1 MISLH
6 TYFTN
11 PTDRIEDFF
20 GVIELM
26 DSFIKEVVAIADA
39 VAAKRR
45 SAKRIMLSFDEWN
58 VWYRAR
64 GPEYSRPHGWPEAP
78 KLIEEVY
85 NFEDALIAGGALITL
100 MNNADRVKAACL
112 AQLVNAI
119 GAIMTETGGP
129 AWRQTI
135 FHPFAQASRHGRGN
149 VMRTKTECSSFTNGN
164 SQELPSLL
172 TTVVDDRATGTT
184 TIFALNRA
192 QGEMKLELEL
202 RGLGKDRRVVT
213 AEELHHH
220 DQKAINSKDK
230 PTEVAPR
237 AHPSVSVSGEHVSAT
252 LKPLSWNVIATKAA
266 T

>member
-1 MISLH
+1 MRWVDPSVVLAACGSSHRNMATYGAWEYDVLERTFDHVEMISLH

-20 GVIELM
+20 GVLELM
-26 DSFIKEVVAIADA
+26 DTFIKEVVAIADA

-45 SAKRIMLSFDEWN
+45 SPKRIMLSFDEWN

-64 GPEYSRPHGWPEAP
+64 GNTFQNTGGWPEAP

-100 MNNADRVKAACL
+100 MNNGDRVKAACL

-135 FHPFAQASRHGRGN
+135 SIRSRS
-149 VMRTKTECSSFTNGN
+149 V
-164 SQELPSLL
+164 
-172 TTVVDDRATGTT
+172 RATAAGPSCGRRPIARLSPTAT
-184 TIFALNRA
+184 RRSCRRSFQQSWTIVPQARLQSSR
-192 QGEMKLELEL
+192 
-202 RGLGKDRRVVT
+202 
-213 AEELHHH
+213 
-220 DQKAINSKDK
+220 
-230 PTEVAPR
+230 
-237 AHPSVSVSGEHVSAT
+237 
-252 LKPLSWNVIATKAA
+252 
-266 T
+266 